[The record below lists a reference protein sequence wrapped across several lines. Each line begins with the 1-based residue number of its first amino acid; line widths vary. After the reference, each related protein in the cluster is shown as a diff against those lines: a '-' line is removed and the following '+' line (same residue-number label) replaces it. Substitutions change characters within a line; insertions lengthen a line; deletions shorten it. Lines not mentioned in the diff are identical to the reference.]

1 MQHSA
6 ARLQDAAQE
15 TSMNGA
21 IAFHVVL
28 GVVLLAPGVWLVTR
42 GRLIPGWMLSILGAV
57 IGLMGIFVPALHRYL
72 HH

>member
-1 MQHSA
+1 
-6 ARLQDAAQE
+6 
-15 TSMNGA
+15 MNSA

-42 GRLIPGWMLSILGAV
+42 GRLILGWMLSILGAV
-57 IGLMGIFVPALHRYL
+57 IGLIGIFVPALHRYL